1 MIKNYLKVA
10 WRNITRNK
18 IYTTINVL
26 GLALGISCCL
36 FILLW
41 VQDEKGVDNFHRK
54 GENLFSIYKTVTA
67 NGKVEGDYF
76 TPLRL
81 YKDGD
86 AFNVAF
92 VLEDL
97 KQAVPEVKYQAFYT
111 TGYELPWGHPETFQV
126 GDKKLKLEGARA
138 GEDFFKM
145 FSYPLIEGSAERAL
159 KDVNG
164 IAISRKMANIFF
176 GSPHKALG
184 KTMRYENKLNFVVT
198 AVFEDLPEQSAL
210 KFDFLFNWDAQKKV
224 VEWASSN
231 FRTFIQLSENA
242 DVKKVEAKINKLLQV
257 RLQKY
262 GGSKTDVGLQ
272 HYRDQYLYGSFVNGK
287 PSGGRIE
294 YVRIFSGV
302 AIFILIIA
310 CINFMNLATAR
321 SIKRAR
327 EIGLR
332 KVVGSTRGNL
342 IGQFLGESLLFS
354 MLATVL
360 SLILVIALLPAFN
373 NFTGKR
379 IAFPFAHGAFWAAL
393 AGLMLITG
401 LVAGSYPALYLSSL
415 KPVRTLKGVFRFTRG
430 SIWFRKGL
438 TVFQFAMSIMLLIAT
453 IVISRQTVYV
463 QRSNLGYDRENLIY
477 IRIEGELTNRKNY
490 LLFKEQAS
498 QMPGIAMID
507 RSTEAPHQMSFLE
520 AGAINWEGKQ
530 EGDVISFY
538 PSSVGFDFIRLMKL
552 GIAEGRDFSR
562 LNATD
567 SADAFM
573 VNEEAVRQMGMKNP
587 IGKWVSAWKKK
598 GHIIAVL
605 KDFHTH
611 SLHEPIKPLIID
623 VKEYEYFGVIIVRT
637 QAGKTRQALA
647 SLEKVYNN
655 INPNYPFVYQFVD
668 QEYQRLYNS
677 ELIMSRLSVL
687 FAILAILISCLG
699 LLGLVI
705 FSAEQ
710 RIREMGIRKVLGASL
725 TQIIASFSTD
735 FLKLVLVA
743 FLIAAP
749 LAWYAMSAWLQG
761 FAYRISLSWWIF
773 AVAGIVSLAIALLT
787 VSYQAVKAAMTNP
800 IKSLRTE

>member
-1 MIKNYLKVA
+1 MIRNYLKIA

-18 IYTTINVL
+18 IYATINVL

-41 VQDEKGVDNFHRK
+41 VQDEKSVDNFHRK

-86 AFNVAF
+86 AYNVAF

-97 KQAVPEVKYQAFYT
+97 KQAIPEVKYQAFYT

-145 FSYPLIEGSAERAL
+145 FSYSLLEGSPERAL
-159 KDVNG
+159 KDING

-176 GSPHKALG
+176 GSPHKAMG
-184 KTMRYENKLNFVVT
+184 KTMRYENKLSFVVT

-210 KFDFLFNWDAQKKV
+210 KFDFLFNWAAQKKI
-224 VEWASSN
+224 VEWASNN

-242 DVKKVEAKINKLLQV
+242 DVKKVEAKINTLLQA

-262 GGSKTDVGLQ
+262 GGSKTDIGLQ
-272 HYRDQYLYGSFVNGK
+272 RYGDQYLYGSFVNGK
-287 PSGGRIE
+287 PGGGRIE

-302 AIFILIIA
+302 AFFILIIA

-354 MLATVL
+354 ILATVL

-373 NFTGKR
+373 NFTGKH
-379 IAFPFAHGAFWAAL
+379 IAFPFAQGTFWAAL

-415 KPVRTLKGVFRFTRG
+415 KPVRTLKGVFRFTQS

-453 IVISRQTVYV
+453 IVISRQTGYV
-463 QRSNLGYDRENLIY
+463 QRTNLGYDRENLIY

-498 QMPGIAMID
+498 QMPGVAMID

-552 GIAEGRDFSR
+552 NIAEGRDFSR

-573 VNEEAVRQMGMKNP
+573 VNEEAVRQMGMKDP

-611 SLHEPIKPLIID
+611 SLHEPIKPLLID

-725 TQIIASFSTD
+725 TQIIALFSTD

-743 FLIAAP
+743 FVIAAP
-749 LAWYAMSAWLQG
+749 LAWYVMSAWLQG

-773 AVAGIVSLAIALLT
+773 AVAGMASLAIALLT
-787 VSYQAVKAAMTNP
+787 VSYQAVRAAMTNP
-800 IKSLRTE
+800 VKSLRAE

>member
-1 MIKNYLKVA
+1 MA
-10 WRNITRNK
+10 
-18 IYTTINVL
+18 
-26 GLALGISCCL
+26 SDFCL

-41 VQDEKGVDNFHRK
+41 VQDEKSVDNFHRK

-86 AFNVAF
+86 AYNVAF

-97 KQAVPEVKYQAFYT
+97 KQAIPEVKYQAFYT

-145 FSYPLIEGSAERAL
+145 FSYSLLEGSPERAL
-159 KDVNG
+159 KDING

-176 GSPHKALG
+176 GSPHKAMG
-184 KTMRYENKLNFVVT
+184 KTMRYENKLSFVVT

-210 KFDFLFNWDAQKKV
+210 KFDFLFNWAAQKKI
-224 VEWASSN
+224 VEWASNN

-242 DVKKVEAKINKLLQV
+242 DVKKVEAKINTLLQA

-262 GGSKTDVGLQ
+262 GGSKTDIGLQ
-272 HYRDQYLYGSFVNGK
+272 RYGDQYLYGSFVNGK
-287 PSGGRIE
+287 PGGGRIE

-302 AIFILIIA
+302 AFFILIIA

-354 MLATVL
+354 ILATVL

-373 NFTGKR
+373 NFTGKH
-379 IAFPFAHGAFWAAL
+379 IAFPFAQGTFWAAL

-415 KPVRTLKGVFRFTRG
+415 KPVRTLKGVFRFTQS

-453 IVISRQTVYV
+453 IVISRQTGYV
-463 QRSNLGYDRENLIY
+463 QRTNLGYDRENLIY

-498 QMPGIAMID
+498 QMPGVAMID

-552 GIAEGRDFSR
+552 NIAEGRDFSR

-573 VNEEAVRQMGMKNP
+573 VNEEAVRQMGMKDP

-611 SLHEPIKPLIID
+611 SLHEPIKPLLID

-725 TQIIASFSTD
+725 TQIIALFSTD

-743 FLIAAP
+743 FVIAAP
-749 LAWYAMSAWLQG
+749 LAWYVMSAWLQG

-773 AVAGIVSLAIALLT
+773 AVAGMASLAIALLT
-787 VSYQAVKAAMTNP
+787 VSYQAVRAAMTNP
-800 IKSLRTE
+800 VKSLRAE